1 MPTVIFK
8 TLSGRARTGMSLWG
22 AIRCLT
28 LGEMLQGSA
37 ELAAVL
43 SLLVAATIWFITW
56 FKPNPGVHVSAALY
70 TYERGFMLEGT
81 TKTTLSHMQNLLSNC
96 TLWRFP
102 PSLPKTNIKITD
114 VHAWVLSKYLLENVS
129 DQAMTH
135 IRMGVAS
142 PLLNQ
147 FTVLSATPNVQAKGS
162 VESRAKDGLP
172 MYVISIAALEPHA
185 STMLSLQTPIND
197 TMRHALYDEHHT
209 FRIPAAFL
217 SADQLWNVRST
228 VAQINDSTMAMLE
241 TKMQSGERG
250 ISSPEKVESWILDP
264 SDPALLEE
272 DVSYRLLPTAP
283 NCRAGADGKLGE
295 FGAQNKQERINT
307 IPVSFWWSNFS
318 T

>member
-1 MPTVIFK
+1 MPTVILK
-8 TLSGRARTGMSLWG
+8 TLSGRARSGMSLWG

-56 FKPNPGVHVSAALY
+56 FKPNPGVHVSAAVY

-102 PSLPKTNIKITD
+102 LVLPKTSIKITD
-114 VHAWVLSKYLLENVS
+114 LHSWVLSKYLLENVS
-129 DQAMTH
+129 DQAITH
-135 IRMGVAS
+135 IRMGIGS

-172 MYVISIAALEPHA
+172 MYVIAIDTLGPHA
-185 STMLSLQTPIND
+185 SAMLSLQTPIND

-217 SADQLWNVRST
+217 SADQLWNVSAT
-228 VAQINDSTMAMLE
+228 VAQISDSTMAMLE
-241 TKMQSGERG
+241 TEMHSGERS
-250 ISSPEKVESWILDP
+250 ISTADKVESWILDP
-264 SDPALLEE
+264 SNPALLDE
-272 DVSYRLLPTAP
+272 DVSYRLLPTSP
-283 NCRAGADGKLGE
+283 NCRAEANGKLGE
-295 FGAQNKQERINT
+295 LGTQK
-307 IPVSFWWSNFS
+307 
-318 T
+318 

>member
-8 TLSGRARTGMSLWG
+8 TLSGRKNTGMSIWD

-43 SLLVAATIWFITW
+43 SLLVAALIWSITW

-70 TYERGFMLEGT
+70 TYERGFILEGT
-81 TKTTLSHMQNLLSNC
+81 TKTTLSHMRNLLSNC

-102 PSLPKTNIKITD
+102 PMQQKNSVKITD
-114 VHAWVLSKYLLENVS
+114 LHSWVLSKYLLENVS
-129 DQAMTH
+129 DQDITN
-135 IRMGVAS
+135 IRMGVVS

-147 FTVLSATPNVQAKGS
+147 FTILSTTPNVEAKGS
-162 VESRAKDGLP
+162 VESSSKDGLP
-172 MYVISIAALEPHA
+172 KYVISIAALAPKA
-185 STMLSLQTPIND
+185 SALLSLQTPISD

-209 FRIPAAFL
+209 FRVPAAFL
-217 SADQLWNVRST
+217 SADQLWNVHPT
-228 VAQINDSTMAMLE
+228 VTRISDSTMVMLE
-241 TKMQSGERG
+241 AEMRTGDRG
-250 ISSPEKVESWILDP
+250 ISVAEKGENWILDP

-283 NCRAGADGKLGE
+283 ICQEDAGGQLVE
-295 FGAQNKQERINT
+295 FGAQK
-307 IPVSFWWSNFS
+307 
-318 T
+318 

>member
-1 MPTVIFK
+1 MN
-8 TLSGRARTGMSLWG
+8 LWG

-37 ELAAVL
+37 ELAAVV

-56 FKPNPGVHVSAALY
+56 VTPNPGVHISAAVY

-81 TKTTLSHMQNLLSNC
+81 TKTTYSRMQNLISNC

-102 PSLPKTNIKITD
+102 PVLPKTGIKITD
-114 VHAWVLSKYLLENVS
+114 LHSWVLSKYLLENVS

-135 IRMGVAS
+135 IRMAVGS

-147 FTVLSATPNVQAKGS
+147 FTVLSATSNVQATGS

-172 MYVISIAALEPHA
+172 MYVISIVALAPHA

-217 SADQLWNVRST
+217 SVDQLWNVKST
-228 VAQINDSTMAMLE
+228 VAQISDSTMAMLE
-241 TKMQSGERG
+241 TGIHSSERA
-250 ISSPEKVESWILDP
+250 IFMIEKGESWNLDP

-272 DVSYRLLPTAP
+272 NVSYRLLPMTP
-283 NCRAGADGKLGE
+283 NCRAGTDGKLGE
-295 FGAQNKQERINT
+295 LGT
-307 IPVSFWWSNFS
+307 
-318 T
+318 

>member
-1 MPTVIFK
+1 MPIVICK
-8 TLSGRARTGMSLWG
+8 TLSGRARSGMSLWG

-56 FKPNPGVHVSAALY
+56 FKPNPGVHISAAVY

-102 PSLPKTNIKITD
+102 PILTKPSVKITD
-114 VHAWVLSKYLLENVS
+114 VHSWVVSKYLLENVS
-129 DQAMTH
+129 DQAITH
-135 IRMGVAS
+135 IRMGVGS

-147 FTVLSATPNVQAKGS
+147 FTVLSATLNVQAKGS

-172 MYVISIAALEPHA
+172 MYVISIAALAPKA
-185 STMLSLQTPIND
+185 SAMLSLQTPIND

-209 FRIPAAFL
+209 F
-217 SADQLWNVRST
+217 
-228 VAQINDSTMAMLE
+228 
-241 TKMQSGERG
+241 
-250 ISSPEKVESWILDP
+250 
-264 SDPALLEE
+264 
-272 DVSYRLLPTAP
+272 
-283 NCRAGADGKLGE
+283 
-295 FGAQNKQERINT
+295 
-307 IPVSFWWSNFS
+307 
-318 T
+318 

>member
-8 TLSGRARTGMSLWG
+8 TLSGRARFGMSLWG
-22 AIRCLT
+22 AIRDLT

-37 ELAAVL
+37 ELAALL

-70 TYERGFMLEGT
+70 TYERGFILEGT

-102 PSLPKTNIKITD
+102 LVLPKTSIKITD
-114 VHAWVLSKYLLENVS
+114 LHSWVLSKYLLENVS
-129 DQAMTH
+129 DQAITH
-135 IRMGVAS
+135 IRMGIGS

-147 FTVLSATPNVQAKGS
+147 FTVFSATPNVQAKGS

-172 MYVISIAALEPHA
+172 MYVIAIDTLGPHA
-185 STMLSLQTPIND
+185 SAMLSLQTPIND

-209 FRIPAAFL
+209 FRIPNAFL
-217 SADQLWNVRST
+217 SADQLWNVSAT
-228 VAQINDSTMAMLE
+228 VAQISDSTMAVLE
-241 TKMQSGERG
+241 ADMHSGERS
-250 ISSPEKVESWILDP
+250 ISTADKIESWILDP
-264 SDPALLEE
+264 SNPALLDE

-283 NCRAGADGKLGE
+283 NCRAEANGKLGE
-295 FGAQNKQERINT
+295 LGTQK
-307 IPVSFWWSNFS
+307 
-318 T
+318 

>member
-8 TLSGRARTGMSLWG
+8 TLSGRGRSGMSLWG

-37 ELAAVL
+37 ELAAVV

-56 FKPNPGVHVSAALY
+56 VKPNPGVHVSAALY

-81 TKTTLSHMQNLLSNC
+81 TKTTLFHMQNLLSNC

-102 PSLPKTNIKITD
+102 PSLQKTNIKITD
-114 VHAWVLSKYLLENVS
+114 VHSWVLSKYLLENVS

-135 IRMGVAS
+135 IRMAVGS

-147 FTVLSATPNVQAKGS
+147 FTVLSASPNVQAKGN

-172 MYVISIAALEPHA
+172 MYVISVDALAPHA

-217 SADQLWNVRST
+217 SADQLWNVKST
-228 VAQINDSTMAMLE
+228 VAQISDSTMAMLE
-241 TKMQSGERG
+241 TGIHSSERA
-250 ISSPEKVESWILDP
+250 IFMAEKGESWNLDP

-272 DVSYRLLPTAP
+272 DVSYRLLPATP
-283 NCRAGADGKLGE
+283 NCRAEANGKLGE
-295 FGAQNKQERINT
+295 LGTQK
-307 IPVSFWWSNFS
+307 
-318 T
+318 